1 MRKAFGNQEVR
12 ISREILRKFRDL
24 AKERDQYGSYDKL
37 ARAIR
42 AEFPEMPIDTISGY
56 LTVAGKASGF
66 AFQLAM
72 EEKISIKV
80 LSEIAIGNLDPAS
93 QDILAMRV
101 SSKPARKPCG
111 RVDKA
116 GASQVRRVKKIL
128 AEGYGDRRGRGKVG
142 LSDAIAIA
150 WGEVPVHS
158 KFDEVK
164 KTSKDFGGVL
174 GELIDASN
182 TFMAKLDE
190 AMELIP
196 ISVLDTQENR
206 MDLFHKLTVFAN
218 TLENSH
224 RFVMERKKRFLAD
237 HRAHVVTE
245 VAMDQRRKEG
255 KE

>member
-12 ISREILRKFRDL
+12 ISLEILKKLRDM
-24 AKERDQYGSYDKL
+24 AGSRIQYGSYDKM
-37 ARAIR
+37 AKAIR
-42 AEFPEMPIDTISGY
+42 ADFPEMAKETLSGY
-56 LTVAGKASGF
+56 LSVASKASKF

-72 EEKISIKV
+72 EGKISIRV
-80 LSEIAIGNLDPAS
+80 LTEIATGNLDPAS
-93 QDILAMRV
+93 QDIVAMAA
-101 SSKPARKPCG
+101 SSKMARKTCG

-116 GASQVRRVKKIL
+116 GSSQVRRVKKIL

-164 KTSKDFGGVL
+164 ETSKEFGSVL
-174 GELIDASN
+174 DELVDASN
-182 TFMAKLDE
+182 AFMAKLDE

-218 TLENSH
+218 ALENSH
-224 RFVMERKKRFLAD
+224 RFVIERKNRFLAD

-245 VAMDQRRKEG
+245 AAMDQIRKEG